1 MNTQG
6 FVLLVHLSLTV
17 TPTLSDTQCPF
28 GTERF
33 PGRSDCLSLEDYC
46 SSLNRILSEDGLECG
61 DQCSYHQ
68 RPSSDSR
75 SCDQLYCSSNS
86 DKSCLPCPDGK
97 VASEDGLSCLEPKP
111 WGQCKLLGEKTR
123 TLVCKGDY
131 CEQRETSESKQC
143 GDLTTERLDNLI
155 MRIGRLE
162 SDKITKDQKITDLE
176 ADLEAEKKTKD
187 QRLEASDQKI
197 AVLESDKKTKDQ
209 KIAALESNMKAKDQR
224 IADLEA
230 DINVRIDDLEAWIN
244 ENNQRIANLETNK
257 RAKDQEF
264 ERKIEDVRN
273 PPFGYFCSY
282 KGQFSASD
290 SVITYDKLLY
300 SSQFGLQGDSPG
312 IDINT
317 GKFVSGIS
325 GTWRVDFSLITE
337 PDPGEDIRIYLFK
350 NDEKIPETWFYSS
363 RSSSVSGYDNNTGG
377 RSVLL
382 HLDLGDEL
390 HLATTILE
398 DPAYRI
404 IFCVSLEQFDTF
416 QEEVVFGFS
425 ASVSN

>member
-1 MNTQG
+1 MMNTQG

-155 MRIGRLE
+155 MRMGRLE
-162 SDKITKDQKITDLE
+162 SDKITKDQKIAALE
-176 ADLEAEKKTKD
+176 SDTKAKD
-187 QRLEASDQKI
+187 QRIEADKKANDQRIANLEA
-197 AVLESDKKTKDQ
+197 DKKTKDQ
-209 KIAALESNMKAKDQR
+209 KIAALESDIKAKDQR

-230 DINVRIDDLEAWIN
+230 SDNQIHNWIDDN
-244 ENNQRIANLETNK
+244 DQRITDLGADK
-257 RAKDQEF
+257 KAKDQEL
-264 ERKIEDVRN
+264 ERKIEEVRN

-282 KGQFSASD
+282 RGFFQDAK
-290 SVITYDKLLY
+290 SVITYDNLLY
-300 SSQFGLQGDSPG
+300 SSQFGMQGDSPG
-312 IDINT
+312 ININT
-317 GKFVSGIS
+317 GKFVSGFS
-325 GTWRVDFSLITE
+325 GTWRVDFSLYTGTQ
-337 PDPGEDIRIYLFK
+337 PGGYGYIFLYK
-350 NDEKIPETWFYSS
+350 NDEEIPETLFYSF
-363 RSSSVSGYDNNTGG
+363 RSSDGSGYDINTEA

-382 HLDLGDEL
+382 HLNLGDEL
-390 HLATTILE
+390 HLATTTME
-398 DPAYRI
+398 DSAYHI
-404 IFCVSLEQFDTF
+404 IFCVSLEQFD
-416 QEEVVFGFS
+416 V
-425 ASVSN
+425 

>member
-1 MNTQG
+1 MMNTQG

-187 QRLEASDQKI
+187 QRISALDLDLRKFLEMKANKTNERLAHLERLKDQII
-197 AVLESDKKTKDQ
+197 ADIEADKK
-209 KIAALESNMKAKDQR
+209 
-224 IADLEA
+224 
-230 DINVRIDDLEAWIN
+230 
-244 ENNQRIANLETNK
+244 NK

-264 ERKIEDVRN
+264 ERKIEEVRN

-282 KGQFSASD
+282 KQSFSATDSRTY
-290 SVITYDKLLY
+290 SVITYDRLLY

-317 GKFVSGIS
+317 GKFVSGFS
-325 GTWRVDFSLITE
+325 GTWRVDFSLGFSS
-337 PDPGEDIRIYLFK
+337 PDPKGIINIDLFQ
-350 NDEKIPETWFYSS
+350 NDTTRPDQYSW
-363 RSSSVSGYDNNTGG
+363 RSSSISGSDYNTVG

-390 HLATTILE
+390 HLATSVMKGSAKEIT
-398 DPAYRI
+398 
-404 IFCVSLEQFDTF
+404 FCVSLEQFD
-416 QEEVVFGFS
+416 V
-425 ASVSN
+425 

>member
-1 MNTQG
+1 MMNTQG

-155 MRIGRLE
+155 MRMGRLE
-162 SDKITKDQKITDLE
+162 SDKITKDQKIADLEADKKVKDQKIADLE
-176 ADLEAEKKTKD
+176 ADLESDKK
-187 QRLEASDQKI
+187 ANDQKI
-197 AVLESDKKTKDQ
+197 GDLEADLESDKKAKDQ
-209 KIAALESNMKAKDQR
+209 K

-230 DINVRIDDLEAWIN
+230 D
-244 ENNQRIANLETNK
+244 K
-257 RAKDQEF
+257 KAKDQEL
-264 ERKIEDVRN
+264 ERKIEEARN

-282 KGQFSASD
+282 KYEFNASD
-290 SVITYDKLLY
+290 SVITYDKLLN
-300 SSQFGLQGDSPG
+300 SKHNGLQGDSPG

-317 GKFVSGIS
+317 GKFVAGIS
-325 GTWRVDFSLITE
+325 GTWRVDFSLITW
-337 PDPGEDIRIYLFK
+337 PKP
-350 NDEKIPETWFYSS
+350 DEKITITLHKNGMEIREIAHFSKRHKSS
-363 RSSSVSGYDNNTGG
+363 VARSSDYNTGG
-377 RSVLL
+377 ISVLL

-390 HLATTILE
+390 HLGTDFDNRHTFW
-398 DPAYRI
+398 DPIKDI
-404 IFCVSLEQFDTF
+404 IFCVSLEQFDTWKDW
-416 QEEVVFGFS
+416 EEEKSAS
-425 ASVSN
+425 ASVAFSGFGASVSVE